1 MIGLTKLIV
10 YSSAGMSNLKTFFTG
25 KKVVDMSKK
34 NRMIK
39 NVFQDHYTQPFRG
52 DEVKLADFDLACEGC
67 SSHLIDLLMSMNSD
81 QHIVRME

>member
-1 MIGLTKLIV
+1 MF
-10 YSSAGMSNLKTFFTG
+10 SSAGMSNLKTFFTG
-25 KKVVDMSKK
+25 KKVVDMSTKK

-67 SSHLIDLLMSMNSD
+67 SSLLIDLLMSMNSD
-81 QHIVRME
+81 HHIEHHGMIM

>member
-1 MIGLTKLIV
+1 
-10 YSSAGMSNLKTFFTG
+10 
-25 KKVVDMSKK
+25 MSKK

-67 SSHLIDLLMSMNSD
+67 SSPLIDLLMNMNSE
-81 QHIVRME
+81 QHIEYDGMIA